1 MEPRSLPRVLRRT
14 RNAPFTNVLWAVAPP
29 LGASFGAL
37 ALLVAYTA
45 TGAAGDPPPRIRVV
59 DARIV
64 AAASDPGS
72 GSGSA
77 TAYFEIRNT
86 GPSKDTLLY
95 ADSPALGISM
105 LRRTV
110 SLNGSERTDRVGAV
124 DVPAGG
130 TVRMTPGGLEVA
142 ILDPPV
148 LKAGQKVPYLLWFQE
163 SGKVSVRA
171 TVAEA
176 AR

>member
-1 MEPRSLPRVLRRT
+1 MEPRSLPRARRVPRRT
-14 RNAPFTNVLWAVAPP
+14 RNAPLTNVLWAVAPP
-29 LGASFGAL
+29 LGASLGAL

-45 TGAAGDPPPRIRVV
+45 TGAAGDPPPAIRVV

-64 AAASDPGS
+64 AATS

-77 TAYFEIRNT
+77 SAYFEIRNT

-110 SLNGSERTDRVGAV
+110 PRKGTERTDRVRAV

-130 TVRMTPGGLEVA
+130 TVRMTPGALEVA

-148 LKAGQKVPYLLWFQE
+148 LKAGQKVPYLLWFRR
-163 SGKVSVRA
+163 SGKVVVRA
-171 TVAEA
+171 TVVGA